1 MENDWGYAIQQELE
15 DLERII
21 ANGSCSEAA
30 ESLGESL
37 PALTTMT

>member
-21 ANGSCSEAA
+21 ANGSCSEAGD
-30 ESLGESL
+30 GESL
-37 PALTTMT
+37 PALTTIT